1 MVGRGGFEP
10 PKTKSTDLQSVA
22 FGRSAIFP
30 CLHLFFNEVLCLIS
44 GSRKSSNYSGSS
56 RVTLGASSPE
66 AENLAIVLVPLE
78 SLLVPRTGIEPVTQ
92 GFSVLCSTD

>member
-30 CLHLFFNEVLCLIS
+30 RVNQIFATQLCFNATYKTI
-44 GSRKSSNYSGSS
+44 
-56 RVTLGASSPE
+56 
-66 AENLAIVLVPLE
+66 
-78 SLLVPRTGIEPVTQ
+78 
-92 GFSVLCSTD
+92 